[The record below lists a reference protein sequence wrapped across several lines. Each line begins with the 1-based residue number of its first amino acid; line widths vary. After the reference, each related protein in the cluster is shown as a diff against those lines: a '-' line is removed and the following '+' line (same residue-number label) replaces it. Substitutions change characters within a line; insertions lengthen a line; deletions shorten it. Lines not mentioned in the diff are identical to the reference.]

1 MAFRQVLGV
10 VIVVTVAS
18 FCVAL
23 GHRTP
28 ANDLPPVVIVP
39 GDGGSQLEARIQRK
53 GLGNGGCDVDEDWF
67 RLWLNV
73 LELRPGNHQNRT
85 AAGSDSLY
93 KHGTN
98 TARGDISPLQ
108 CNTAFA
114 SDRMAI
120 EIMCNNRVH

>member
-10 VIVVTVAS
+10 VIVVTVVS
-18 FCVAL
+18 FSIAH
-23 GHRTP
+23 GDRIP
-28 ANDLPPVVIVP
+28 ARGLPPVVIVP

-73 LELRPGNHQNRT
+73 LELRPGNNKNGTT
-85 AAGSDSLY
+85 ARSDSLY
-93 KHGTN
+93 KYSLWRYFAIAMQH
-98 TARGDISPLQ
+98 AL
-108 CNTAFA
+108 A
-114 SDRMAI
+114 SDYMAT

>member
-53 GLGNGGCDVDEDWF
+53 GLGTGGCDVDEDWF

-73 LELRPGNHQNRT
+73 LELRPGNNKNGTT
-85 AAGSDSLY
+85 ARSDSLY
-93 KHGTN
+93 KYSSW
-98 TARGDISPLQ
+98 RY
-108 CNTAFA
+108 FA
-114 SDRMAI
+114 IAMQHALASHHAATKI
-120 EIMCNNRVH
+120 VCNNRGH

>member
-73 LELRPGNHQNRT
+73 LELRPGNNKKRNNSKVRFFVQIQLVAIFRHCNATRFGQR
-85 AAGSDSLY
+85 LY
-93 KHGTN
+93 GH
-98 TARGDISPLQ
+98 RDY
-108 CNTAFA
+108 
-114 SDRMAI
+114 
-120 EIMCNNRVH
+120 V